1 MISGLTSEQASQNQ
15 KRFGFN
21 QIKEKKPGPFLKFFK
36 WLISPIALMLLTA
49 AFLSLVAKN
58 VFDFW
63 FILGLMLLNFF
74 VSYWQE
80 HKADRAVA
88 SLQEKLSVRIKT
100 LRDGNWIWL
109 DSRQLVP
116 DDAVS
121 LGIGDIVPA
130 DLQVLEANNLTVNQA
145 ALTGE
150 SLPKEKAV
158 GEKLFSGSFITTGS
172 ATAKITATGKNTT
185 FGKTLLLVQNVRR
198 RSLLEQDILSISKFL
213 SGLSLVAVVAL
224 TLVLKAQH
232 APLLEIVLLD
242 LSLVIAGIPISLPTV
257 MSLIIGFGV
266 LELAKKDTIVRQLA
280 ALEDLANVNLLLSD
294 KTGTLTQNQI
304 SVEKT
309 IVYDP
314 AFPAEE
320 IIRLAA
326 TAASQE
332 KNPIDMALVNKLSQ
346 LNLSAGYQALRITP
360 ADSLRKRNTAVIAD
374 SRGRQLCVAVGATQV
389 IAGLCQLAP
398 ETSARFLSDVE
409 NSAKQGY
416 RSLAIAIAEGTE
428 ERQMKLLGLFLLSDT
443 LFDDAKEI
451 IDFLKN
457 NGIGVKVLTGDN
469 QAISQRVAEDLGLDG
484 APGRVVTKQTL
495 DQSDVENQDASWWQQ
510 RTVFAEI
517 LPEDKLRLVQA
528 AQKHYRVAVT
538 GDGVNDLPAIKTADV
553 GIAVSNA
560 VDALKSAADLV
571 LLKPGISVIKDAV
584 FEARKIFAR
593 LYSYSVY
600 RISESLRLIIT
611 IAVLGILYQ
620 TYPLTPI
627 QLILLAFLND
637 LPIISLAFNRVAIN
651 NKPSSI
657 NVKQRFIL
665 SSLLGL
671 IGVLNSLLMFYLTIN
686 VFHLSLPVIET
697 LFFLKLTVGGHM
709 LIYVAHTEQRW
720 DKFLPSR
727 AVIAA
732 TTITQLLATALALTG
747 LFMAQ
752 APLLW
757 VILVWV
763 WAFFWMQVSELAKQL
778 QHRFLAKDRPANA

>member
-1 MISGLTSEQASQNQ
+1 MVSGLTSKQAGQLLQ
-15 KRFGFN
+15 RFGPN
-21 QIKEKKPGPFLKFFK
+21 EIKEKRPGALLKFLK
-36 WLISPIALMLLTA
+36 WLVSPIALMLLTA

-63 FILGLMLLNFF
+63 FILALMLLNFF

-88 SLQEKLSVRIKT
+88 SLQEKLAVKVKT
-100 LRDGNWIWL
+100 LRDGNWAWL

-116 DDAVS
+116 DDIVN

-130 DLQVLEANNLTVNQA
+130 DVQILEASNLTVNQA

-150 SLPKEKAV
+150 SLPKEKAE

-172 ATAKITATGKNTT
+172 ALAKITATGKGTA

-213 SGLSLVAVVAL
+213 SGLSLIAVVAL
-224 TLVLKAQH
+224 TLVLKAQK
-232 APLLEIVLLD
+232 APLLDIVLLD

-294 KTGTLTQNQI
+294 KTGTLTKNQI
-304 SVEKT
+304 NVEKT
-309 IVYDP
+309 IVYDQAVP
-314 AFPAEE
+314 MEE
-320 IIRLAA
+320 VIRLAA
-326 TAASQE
+326 AAASQE
-332 KNPIDMALVNKLSQ
+332 KSPIDMALVNKMHQ
-346 LNLSAGYQALRITP
+346 LGARPGYQALKITP
-360 ADSLRKRNTAVIAD
+360 ADSLRKRNTAIITNTQ
-374 SRGRQLCVAVGATQV
+374 GQQLCVAVGATQV
-389 IAGLCQLAP
+389 IAGLCQLDP
-398 ETSARFLSDVE
+398 ETTARFSADVE
-409 NSAKQGY
+409 SSAKQGY
-416 RSLAIAIAEGTE
+416 RSLAVAMAPGAE
-428 ERQMKLLGLFLLSDT
+428 ERQMKLLGMFLLSDT
-443 LFDDAKEI
+443 LFDDAKEVVA
-451 IDFLKN
+451 FLKD

-484 APGRVVTKQTL
+484 VSGHVIVKQAL
-495 DQSDVENQDASWWQQ
+495 DQSGVENQDASWWQQ
-510 RTVFAEI
+510 KTVFAEI
-517 LPEDKLRLVQA
+517 LPEDKLKLVQA
-528 AQKHYRVAVT
+528 AKKHFRVAVT

-600 RISESLRLIIT
+600 RISESLRLIVT
-611 IAVLGILYQ
+611 IAVLGILYR
-620 TYPLTPI
+620 TYPLTPV

-637 LPIISLAFNRVAIN
+637 LPIISLAFNRVAVT

-657 NVKQRFIL
+657 NVKQRFVL

-671 IGVLNSLLMFYLTIN
+671 IGVLNSLLMFYLTFN
-686 VFHLSLPVIET
+686 VFRLSLPVIET

-709 LIYVAHTEQRW
+709 LIYVAHTEKRW

-732 TTITQLLATALALTG
+732 TTITQLLATAFALTG
-747 LFMAQ
+747 LFMSQ

-757 VILVWV
+757 VILVWI
-763 WAFFWMQVSELAKQL
+763 WAFFWMQVSELVKQL
-778 QHRFLAKDRPANA
+778 QHWYLAKPAR